1 MQRRLPA
8 AAPPPSAAE
17 LERLHDAAIGTAIPR
32 RNAQPPQDFSDLADA
47 VEEGLR
53 SAEEFGKQLKATMR
67 AKQVEQPRA
76 PGGAMEAF
84 TGTAAGF
91 RRSRRRRSAHG
102 VLGSRVRAI
111 IRRARWVGGT
121 EWPGWLDYFRGGGVP
136 MAGRRPRSTAR
147 RRDAA
152 LAQTHLE
159 LAAAAAAAR

>member
-32 RNAQPPQDFSDLADA
+32 RNAQPPQDFSDLANS

-67 AKQVEQPRA
+67 AKEVEQPRA

-102 VLGSRVRAI
+102 VLGSAHG
-111 IRRARWVGGT
+111 VGGT
-121 EWPGWLDYFRGGGVP
+121 GRPGWLDYFRGGGVP

-147 RRDAA
+147 RQDAA

-159 LAAAAAAAR
+159 LAAATAAAAAAAR